1 MDPHLFEA
9 CLEYT
14 RGLFAPEDAL
24 LRSIRAEIAAR
35 DWPAIHIS
43 PEEGKVLHVLVRSV
57 GARRVVEIG
66 TLAGYSAVW
75 LARALP
81 PDGRLVTIEK
91 EPEYAAYA
99 REAMRRGGLDG
110 VVDVREGVA
119 RRVLERIAGDGPYDV
134 LFIDA
139 DKARYPAYLEWGLRH
154 VRRGGLILADNAYW
168 EGAVADPAVDD
179 ADTHGVREYNRR
191 AAEDARLSSVI
202 LPVRD
207 GLAVSVVVG

>member
-1 MDPHLFEA
+1 MDPHIFEA

-14 RGLFAPEDAL
+14 RELFAPEDSL
-24 LRSIRAEIAAR
+24 LRSIREEIGAR
-35 DWPAIHIS
+35 DWPAIHVS
-43 PEEGKVLHVLVRSV
+43 PEEGKVLQVLVRAA
-57 GARRVVEIG
+57 GARRAVEIG

-75 LARALP
+75 LARGLRP
-81 PDGRLVTIEK
+81 EGRLVTIEK
-91 EPEYAAYA
+91 ESEYAAYA
-99 REAMRRGGLDG
+99 REVMRRGGLDG
-110 VVDVREGVA
+110 VVEVREGVA

-139 DKARYPAYLEWGLRH
+139 DKRGYPAYLEWGLRN

-168 EGAVADPAVDD
+168 QGAVADPAVDD
-179 ADTHGVREYNRR
+179 ADTRGVREYNRR
-191 AAEDARLSSVI
+191 VAEDPRLASVI

>member
-1 MDPHLFEA
+1 MDPHTFEA

-24 LRSIRAEIAAR
+24 LRSIREEIEAR
-35 DWPAIHIS
+35 DWPAIHVS
-43 PEEGKVLHVLVRSV
+43 PEEGKVLQVLVRAA
-57 GARRVVEIG
+57 GARRAVEIG

-75 LARALP
+75 LARGLP
-81 PDGRLVTIEK
+81 PEGRLVTIEK
-91 EPEYAAYA
+91 EREYAAYA

-110 VVDVREGVA
+110 VVEVREGVA
-119 RRVLERIAGDGPYDV
+119 RRVLAQIAGDGPYDA

-139 DKARYPAYLEWGLRH
+139 DKSGYPAYLEWGLRH
-154 VRRGGLILADNAYW
+154 VRPGGVILADNAYW
-168 EGAVADPAVDD
+168 QGAVADPAADD
-179 ADTHGVREYNRR
+179 ADTRGVREYNRR
-191 AAEDARLSSVI
+191 VAEDPRLASVI

>member
-1 MDPHLFEA
+1 MDPHLLEA

-91 EPEYAAYA
+91 EPEHAAYA

>member
-1 MDPHLFEA
+1 MDPHILDA

-24 LRSIRAEIAAR
+24 LRSIRAEIEAR
-35 DWPAIHIS
+35 DWPAIHVS
-43 PEEGKVLHVLVRSV
+43 PEEGKILYLLVRAV

-81 PDGRLVTIEK
+81 PEGRLVTIEK
-91 EPEYAAYA
+91 EVEYAAYA
-99 REAMRRGGLDG
+99 REVMRRGGLDG
-110 VVDVREGVA
+110 RVEVREGVA
-119 RRVLERIAGDGPYDV
+119 RRVLDEIAGDGPYDA

-139 DKARYPAYLEWGLRH
+139 DKPRYPAYLDWGLRH

-168 EGAVADPAVDD
+168 RGAVADPAADD
-179 ADTHGVREYNRR
+179 ADTLGIREYNRR
-191 AAEDARLSSVI
+191 VAEYARLDSVI

-207 GLAVSVVVG
+207 GLAVSLVVG

>member
-1 MDPHLFEA
+1 MDPHIFEA

-14 RGLFAPEDAL
+14 RGLFAPEDEL
-24 LRSIRAEIAAR
+24 LRSIRAEIEAR
-35 DWPAIHIS
+35 GWPAIHVS
-43 PEEGKVLHVLVRSV
+43 PEEGKVLQVLLRGV

-75 LARALP
+75 MARALP

-91 EPEYAAYA
+91 QAEYAAYA
-99 REAMRRGGLDG
+99 REALRRGGLED
-110 VVDVREGVA
+110 VVEVREGVA
-119 RRVLERIAGDGPYDV
+119 RHVLQRVAGDGPYDA

-139 DKARYPAYLEWGLRH
+139 DKAGYPAYLEWGLRH
-154 VRRGGLILADNAYW
+154 VRRGGVILADNAYW
-168 EGAVADPAVDD
+168 EGAVADPAAQD
-179 ADTHGVREYNRR
+179 AETRGVREYNRR
-191 AAEDARLSSVI
+191 AAEDPRLASVI